1 MGGELTDGFRK
12 QSLVAEQA
20 TLTML
25 NNGRA
30 PMLMLSFRYV
40 GFLMHRIAPC
50 DGDIGSINRWPS
62 GCFGAGEI
70 DPAGICGSNPRLTVS
85 STALA
90 STYRR
95 ANSSSFC
102 SIREIKMSVSNICS
116 ATWPALQ
123 SPFGGVSLKL
133 REEKRLIARSNWVV
147 DSFIAGTIC
156 SEIMRQNT
164 LITV

>member
-1 MGGELTDGFRK
+1 MGGELSDGFRK

-102 SIREIKMSVSNICS
+102 GSWARYGRRI
-116 ATWPALQ
+116 PA
-123 SPFGGVSLKL
+123 V
-133 REEKRLIARSNWVV
+133 ARRK
-147 DSFIAGTIC
+147 D
-156 SEIMRQNT
+156 
-164 LITV
+164 